1 MCNISR
7 QIKLFM
13 YVHFEKSPLID
24 YSNDPR
30 FHILYIYED
39 QVYEYVKYVLQGNL
53 LVSVNEIFKLPFKE
67 LNFLKKSSG
76 KLQGKLL

>member
-24 YSNDPR
+24 YSNDLR
-30 FHILYIYED
+30 FHALYMYED
-39 QVYEYVKYVLQGNL
+39 QVYKYVLQRNL
-53 LVSVNEIFKLPFKE
+53 NSRISFEIIKLLFKE
-67 LNFLKKSSG
+67 LNFFKKSSG